1 VLKIALRSVL
11 AHRVRLVLTAA
22 SAMLGVAFVTGT
34 LMLTNALDRTFT
46 DLFTSTA
53 QDVVVNRQS
62 ALDAPGEGAPDFA
75 DPLQAG
81 ALTDD
86 DVDTVRGVPGVAA
99 AAGTAIGAG
108 VSILTPDGDILGG
121 AGPPALGVAW
131 IDDERLTTSTI
142 TEGAAPARRGE
153 IAVDEITFDR
163 LGQPIGSDVELAVP
177 GGRLATTLAGV
188 FRQGSS
194 GGQAG
199 LTVTALVAEQAQEIV
214 TGPGLW
220 TSVVVAVAEGST
232 DDEVAAA
239 IEEALGPGYV
249 ATTRDQQVTQSVAA
263 LRQGLGFVTTII
275 GVFAGISLFVAAFL
289 IFNTF
294 SMLVA
299 ARGRELALL
308 RAVGALRRQILAS
321 VVVESLLVAA
331 IAAVLGVALGYLLAV
346 GLKALLGLIG
356 LELDAGIALTGQA
369 VAWALVLAVLVT
381 TLSAL
386 VPAWRASRTPPVAA
400 LRDSGQP
407 AERPGTVRT
416 VAGVLVVAGCGW
428 ALGIALDGRLDAA
441 WTGYAAA
448 GLLVGGIL
456 LAPFLAKVFAAA
468 TTWILGLLGGIPGR
482 IAGRNAGRAPGR
494 VAATSAALMI
504 GLALVTGVSVLVSSA
519 RASIDQL
526 VDRSFIGDVLITRGG
541 QPFSATVA
549 PQVAAVPGVGLVL
562 QTAGGPAR
570 LQATGQQITVT
581 ALGVQGSSPVLD
593 QALGGLAPQ
602 DVFAGQAVVTRTFSA
617 EQGITDGAQL
627 QILLPSGATADLT
640 VAAVVDDNPLLS
652 GLVVPLEQYRAAG
665 GDPQDQGVFVAFDGS
680 RDRAEVVADI
690 EAVVAVDPGLEVLD
704 AGQLKERNAAQL
716 NQLLYIVYA
725 LLGLSIVIAALG
737 VVNTMALSV
746 VERTREIGLLRAV
759 GASRRQI
766 RRMIR
771 WEAVLVSLLGGLL
784 GVVIGV
790 TAGAALRR
798 ALAEDGLDVLDV
810 PWASVALVFAAAVLI
825 GVLGAVL
832 PGRRASR
839 LDILRAGAAD
849 G

>member
-1 VLKIALRSVL
+1 
-11 AHRVRLVLTAA
+11 
-22 SAMLGVAFVTGT
+22 
-34 LMLTNALDRTFT
+34 
-46 DLFTSTA
+46 
-53 QDVVVNRQS
+53 
-62 ALDAPGEGAPDFA
+62 
-75 DPLQAG
+75 
-81 ALTDD
+81 
-86 DVDTVRGVPGVAA
+86 
-99 AAGTAIGAG
+99 
-108 VSILTPDGDILGG
+108 
-121 AGPPALGVAW
+121 
-131 IDDERLTTSTI
+131 
-142 TEGAAPARRGE
+142 
-153 IAVDEITFDR
+153 
-163 LGQPIGSDVELAVP
+163 
-177 GGRLATTLAGV
+177 
-188 FRQGSS
+188 
-194 GGQAG
+194 
-199 LTVTALVAEQAQEIV
+199 
-214 TGPGLW
+214 
-220 TSVVVAVAEGST
+220 
-232 DDEVAAA
+232 
-239 IEEALGPGYV
+239 
-249 ATTRDQQVTQSVAA
+249 
-263 LRQGLGFVTTII
+263 
-275 GVFAGISLFVAAFL
+275 
-289 IFNTF
+289 
-294 SMLVA
+294 
-299 ARGRELALL
+299 
-308 RAVGALRRQILAS
+308 
-321 VVVESLLVAA
+321 
-331 IAAVLGVALGYLLAV
+331 
-346 GLKALLGLIG
+346 
-356 LELDAGIALTGQA
+356 
-369 VAWALVLAVLVT
+369 
-381 TLSAL
+381 
-386 VPAWRASRTPPVAA
+386 
-400 LRDSGQP
+400 
-407 AERPGTVRT
+407 
-416 VAGVLVVAGCGW
+416 
-428 ALGIALDGRLDAA
+428 
-441 WTGYAAA
+441 
-448 GLLVGGIL
+448 
-456 LAPFLAKVFAAA
+456 
-468 TTWILGLLGGIPGR
+468 
-482 IAGRNAGRAPGR
+482 
-494 VAATSAALMI
+494 
-504 GLALVTGVSVLVSSA
+504 
-519 RASIDQL
+519 
-526 VDRSFIGDVLITRGG
+526 VDRSFIGDVLIPRGG

-798 ALAEDGLDVLDV
+798 ALAADGLDVLDV

-839 LDILRAGAAD
+839 LDILRAVAAD